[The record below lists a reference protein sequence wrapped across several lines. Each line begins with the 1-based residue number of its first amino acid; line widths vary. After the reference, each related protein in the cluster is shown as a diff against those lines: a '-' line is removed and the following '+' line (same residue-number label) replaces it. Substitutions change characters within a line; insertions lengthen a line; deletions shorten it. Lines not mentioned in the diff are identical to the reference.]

1 MEAAAENQPKNNYLK
16 QLIAVSVGHFTNDF
30 YIGLIT
36 PILFLFASTLGL
48 TLTQQGVISFAIL
61 MSTSVLQP
69 VVGYFADKYAKSWF
83 LIVSIVWVAFWMCLS
98 GIITNYYLL
107 IAVLSLGGI
116 ASAFYHPLGST
127 IAVNL
132 SSKTKGTGISV
143 FMTIGGFAATI
154 APLVAVPIASNY
166 GLHSLI
172 FLMLPG
178 FLIAFLMYKAR
189 LQDVQFSPKAKSE
202 EKSKIGKYELKWL
215 SFLAVIATIRT
226 FVLRTF
232 ITFGVQILVLKG
244 TDLGTAAILLSAF
257 LFTESAGTFLG
268 GLLADKLGPK
278 KMFMLSTLL
287 ATICVALFLMTSAIT
302 MYCLFIVIGFFY
314 NSSNASNIVLAQ
326 DLIPHNASFANGIM
340 MGLSATL
347 GGLCLL
353 AFSAVAQSFGLIFST
368 MILIVPMVL
377 CTLITTILPANFDN
391 NKNIEKEF
399 YDDDN
404 PTPA

>member
-1 MEAAAENQPKNNYLK
+1 METVAKNKPKNEYIK

-36 PILFLFASTLGL
+36 PILFLFVSALSL
-48 TLTQQGVISFAIL
+48 TLTEQGVISFAIL

-83 LIVSIVWVAFWMCLS
+83 LIVSIVWVAFWMSLS

-107 IAVLSLGGI
+107 IVVLSLGGI

-154 APLVAVPIASNY
+154 APLVSVPLATTY
-166 GLHSLI
+166 GLHSLA
-172 FLMLPG
+172 FLMFPG
-178 FLIAFLMYKAR
+178 FIIAFLMYKAK
-189 LQDVQFSPKAKSE
+189 LQDVEFSPKSKSH
-202 EKSKIGKYELKWL
+202 EKAKIGKYEVKWL
-215 SFLAVIATIRT
+215 SFLGVIATIRT

-232 ITFGVQILVLKG
+232 ITFGVQLLVLRG
-244 TDLGTAAILLSAF
+244 ADLTTAAILLSAF
-257 LFTESAGTFLG
+257 MFTESAGTFLG
-268 GLLADKLGPK
+268 GLLADKFGPK

-287 ATICVALFLMTSAIT
+287 ATIGVGLFLLTTGIP
-302 MYCLFIVIGFFY
+302 MYCLFVVIGFFY

-347 GGLCLL
+347 GGICLL
-353 AFSAVAQSFGLIFST
+353 AFSAIAQSFGLIFST
-368 MILIVPMVL
+368 AILIAPMIL
-377 CTLITTILPANFDN
+377 CTLITTILPSNFDN
-391 NKNIEKEF
+391 KKNIEEEY
-399 YDDDN
+399 YDEGN
-404 PTPA
+404 PTHV